1 MTDAR
6 KPRTRGRSAIGAIS
20 LAAALTIASGS
31 AHTENAATY
40 PDWKGQWYRDN
51 GVQWDPTKPQG
62 RPQQPPLTP
71 EYQAIWE
78 KSLARQESGGGDDN
92 AVVSC
97 LPPGVP
103 RAMIVY
109 EPMEVIIPETTYIM
123 LSYFSEMRRLF
134 TDGRDWPKEIEPSFV
149 GYSLGHWEDTDGD
162 GRYDTLVVETRGF
175 KGPRTIDARSIPL
188 HEDNQTIVKER
199 LALDRTKPDVLTN
212 EITIIDHALTRPW
225 TVTRSYR
232 RLKTPS
238 SMEYVCAENNNQVVL
253 EGEDYMIGADG
264 ELMPTRKDQPPPDLR
279 YFKQTGK

>member
-1 MTDAR
+1 MLNLGSTA
-6 KPRTRGRSAIGAIS
+6 TVATVFS
-20 LAAALTIASGS
+20 LALTIVSGS

-109 EPMEVIIPETTYIM
+109 EPMEVIIQPETTYMI
-123 LSYFSEMRRLF
+123 LSYFSEMRRIF

-199 LALDRTKPDVLTN
+199 LALDRTKPDILTN
-212 EITIIDHALTRPW
+212 QITIIDHALTRPW

-264 ELMPTRKDQPPPDLR
+264 NLMPTRKDQPPPDLR
-279 YFKQTGK
+279 YFKQPQK